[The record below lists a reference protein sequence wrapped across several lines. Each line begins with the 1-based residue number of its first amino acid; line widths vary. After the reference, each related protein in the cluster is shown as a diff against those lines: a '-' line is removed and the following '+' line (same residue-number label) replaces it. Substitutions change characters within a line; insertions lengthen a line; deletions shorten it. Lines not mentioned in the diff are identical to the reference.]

1 MIFSIIKTYL
11 YDLWDSFGGYKCA
24 HLLFTLLWNP
34 FLARMILKNDFLSD
48 KNCISQKLQEKLLN
62 TIAFLTVLKS
72 DWRYILD
79 LIKSHCWNL
88 ILSSDKDTCW
98 FKFHW
103 TNTEPCYDQILFKF
117 KKLVVVFL
125 LLLCVAIEKILAEKL
140 FIWMRDGHLPFVN
153 NWTANYRA

>member
-1 MIFSIIKTYL
+1 MTYGTVLVDTSVRTCYLHSYKIHFWQEWFSV
-11 YDLWDSFGGYKCA
+11 
-24 HLLFTLLWNP
+24 
-34 FLARMILKNDFLSD
+34 R
-48 KNCISQKLQEKLLN
+48 QKLHFTKVQEKLLN
-62 TIAFLTVLKS
+62 TISFLNVLKS

-103 TNTEPCYDQILFKF
+103 TNTELCYDQILFKF
-117 KKLVVVFL
+117 KKLVVVVFL

>member
-1 MIFSIIKTYL
+1 MIFSIIKTFIWLMGQFWWIQVCAPVIYTL
-11 YDLWDSFGGYKCA
+11 IKFIFG
-24 HLLFTLLWNP
+24 
-34 FLARMILKNDFLSD
+34 KNDFLSD
-48 KNCISQKLQEKLLN
+48 KNCISQKYKEKLLN
-62 TIAFLTVLKS
+62 AIAFLNVLKS

-79 LIKSHCWNL
+79 LITSHCWNL

>member
-1 MIFSIIKTYL
+1 MTYGTVLVDTSVRTYYLHFYKINFWQEWFSV
-11 YDLWDSFGGYKCA
+11 
-24 HLLFTLLWNP
+24 
-34 FLARMILKNDFLSD
+34 R
-48 KNCISQKLQEKLLN
+48 QKLHFTEVQEKLLN
-62 TIAFLTVLKS
+62 TIAFLNVLKS

-79 LIKSHCWNL
+79 LITSHCWNF

-117 KKLVVVFL
+117 KKLVVVYL